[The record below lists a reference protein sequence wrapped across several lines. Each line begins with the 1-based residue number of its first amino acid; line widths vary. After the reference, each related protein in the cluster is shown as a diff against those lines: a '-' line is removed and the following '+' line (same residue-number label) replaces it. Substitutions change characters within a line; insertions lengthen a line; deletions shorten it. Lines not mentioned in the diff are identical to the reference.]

1 MKDQIKISEFDD
13 YALPVEEDVVQRL
26 IGRIVNMNTE
36 ESNKLNESNIGMI
49 NLSDDHQGEVA
60 KIQLQLSEIAAAGQ

>member
-1 MKDQIKISEFDD
+1 
-13 YALPVEEDVVQRL
+13 
-26 IGRIVNMNTE
+26 MNTE
-36 ESNKLNESNIGMI
+36 ESNKLNEENIGMI